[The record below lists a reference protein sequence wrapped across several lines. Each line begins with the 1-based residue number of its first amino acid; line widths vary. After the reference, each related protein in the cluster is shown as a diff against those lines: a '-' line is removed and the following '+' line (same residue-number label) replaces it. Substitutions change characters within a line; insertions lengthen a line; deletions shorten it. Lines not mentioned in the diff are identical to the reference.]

1 MSNHENNRVLSRTG
15 ARELT
20 TEEVEYTTG
29 AGRVQT
35 QFCTALH
42 TGGRFDGDG
51 CGDHS

>member
-20 TEEVEYTTG
+20 PEEVEYTTG
-29 AGRVQT
+29 AGLVQT

-42 TGGRFDGDG
+42 THGRFDGDG
-51 CGDHS
+51 CGDNS